1 MQSSL
6 LCCFFLTPCKCVEFL
21 QLNWSFSTSHPNCPR
36 IPRLSFICALHAAVA
51 APGESQRAGYN
62 YCRPDYP
69 KSAFPL
75 AAAAAALSCGRCWRC
90 MTRYSRTGVPSAFPL
105 AAAAA
110 APSCGRCWRCMTR
123 YSRTGVPSVTFSL
136 TIWLFSYQLLLI
148 VPRGDLFICRAE
160 H

>member
-1 MQSSL
+1 ML
-6 LCCFFLTPCKCVEFL
+6 LFLTACKCVEFL
-21 QLNWSFSTSHPNCPR
+21 QLKWSFSTPHPGCPR
-36 IPRLSFICALHAAVA
+36 NPRLSFICALHAAAA

-90 MTRYSRTGVPSAFPL
+90 MTRYSRTGVPS
-105 AAAAA
+105 
-110 APSCGRCWRCMTR
+110 
-123 YSRTGVPSVTFSL
+123 VTFSL

-148 VPRGDLFICRAE
+148 VPRGDLFICRGNTEGRLREVWGTAE
-160 H
+160 HTLSLSAAAEATAKQTNTPINL